1 MSISFFDS
9 PGGSK
14 QAAASGRFDSI
25 RFDSQCVLERLSF
38 LSGNKQQS
46 NNTILVLLQLLASES
61 VTSSQKHDHHVFNL

>member
-1 MSISFFDS
+1 LIHQEDPNMMRSTNKLLPLD
-9 PGGSK
+9 
-14 QAAASGRFDSI
+14 DSI

-61 VTSSQKHDHHVFNL
+61 VTSSQKHDHHVFNF